1 MSAYRGQKG
10 FASVYMKK
18 KNEDKRQETDSSS
31 TRSLFPSWDC
41 GRAVREK
48 GRGCKGL
55 PRMKM
60 TKMTKKGGLNLLA
73 GLFQLD
79 QYSNCIHHPVN
90 ALLFLGDWK
99 GKILSYHI
107 FVCLVWIT
115 KETDYEA
122 MSLILSFV
130 LLFSSQLHQR
140 SYHSLYRRL
149 HFVGLQHKERPS
161 LGPLSSSVSFLF
173 SISADL

>member
-99 GKILSYHI
+99 GKS
-107 FVCLVWIT
+107 CPIT
-115 KETDYEA
+115 CSCVLYESPKRQITEA
-122 MSLILSFV
+122 MLLILSFV
-130 LLFSSQLHQR
+130 LLLSSQLHQR

-161 LGPLSSSVSFLF
+161 LGPLASSVSFLF